1 MYLFLDT
8 ETTGVLPVER
18 KSHSDIS
25 RYPRLVQ
32 IAWLLT
38 DEYGNELRSQNF
50 IVKPEGF
57 QIPRSAAR
65 RHKITT
71 ETARKLGIPLGDALS
86 ALTKDIAAADR
97 IVAHNVQFD
106 ALVLAGEFQRVGIT
120 PSPLEAAKP
129 YCTMVSS
136 TRICGLRNG
145 PKGYKWPTLLEL
157 HTFLFGDEYRNAH
170 NALADVRACA
180 KCFFELKQ
188 RGVDF
193 DSAFDIQILFDE
205 LYEYADHCPWFNTRK
220 FVDDVYAQFLASGS
234 ISAKQRAA
242 IISIRDMLR
251 EKSEPARIDARQN
264 SGANTGIR
272 IDASSFVPASLRA
285 MLSSFLHQWRT

>member
-8 ETTGVLPVER
+8 ETTGALPVER
-18 KSHSDIS
+18 KLHSDIS

-38 DEYGNELRSQNF
+38 DEYGSELRSQNF
-50 IVKPEGF
+50 IIKPEGF

-65 RHKITT
+65 RHKLTT
-71 ETARKLGIPLGDALS
+71 ETARKLGIPLCDALS
-86 ALTKDIAAADR
+86 ALVKDLAAADCV
-97 IVAHNVQFD
+97 VAHNVQFD

-170 NALADVRACA
+170 NALADVRACT
-180 KCFFELKQ
+180 KCFFELRQ

-205 LYEYADHCPWFNTRK
+205 LYEYADRCPWFNTRK
-220 FVDDVYAQFLASGS
+220 FVDNVYAQFIASGS
-234 ISAKQRAA
+234 ISAKQRAV
-242 IISIRDMLR
+242 IIRIRDMLR
-251 EKSEPARIDARQN
+251 QKSELAPAVAQSN
-264 SGANTGIR
+264 SDLDT
-272 IDASSFVPASLRA
+272 SSRTDEATVVPAFLRLL
-285 MLSSFLHQWRT
+285 LSNFLHQWRI